1 MVLEQGR
8 IIERGTH
15 DQLLAQKGMFDEVFD
30 SAFSSHD
37 MGGMMRTDIKE
48 LEDGYL
54 CISATVGQDND
65 QRTSTGKYLR
75 RELFVGTFRR
85 SFYVGEKVRQED
97 IKARMENGSLHLFVP
112 KEPKQPQVETRN
124 LIAIEGRPP
133 RRRSL
138 SPLSL
143 RTTHI
148 FSPLSVP

>member
-1 MVLEQGR
+1 
-8 IIERGTH
+8 
-15 DQLLAQKGMFDEVFD
+15 
-30 SAFSSHD
+30 

-65 QRTSTGKYLR
+65 QSTSTGKYLR
-75 RELFVGTFRR
+75 RERFVGTFRR

>member
-1 MVLEQGR
+1 MFVPYT
-8 IIERGTH
+8 IAK
-15 DQLLAQKGMFDEVFD
+15 DMFDEVFD

-48 LEDGYL
+48 REDGYELIIDLPGITKDHLSAELKDGYL

-65 QRTSTGKYLR
+65 QSTSNDKYLR
-75 RELFVGTFRR
+75 RERFVGTFRR

-124 LIAIEGRPP
+124 LIAIEG
-133 RRRSL
+133 
-138 SPLSL
+138 
-143 RTTHI
+143 
-148 FSPLSVP
+148 